1 MTKLGLVF
9 SGGGGKGAYEI
20 GVWKALNEFGIAK
33 NVEAVAGTSVG
44 GLNAALFTAGDY
56 SSAEQLWLDI
66 APSKVLT
73 LKAEDIAI
81 AVSKFAV
88 GAYLPGVAPKALMTL
103 SFLLGGTGAF
113 SQDGLAELIYQSNVC
128 NSIDNNNL
136 PLHLCALTAKNGEL
150 VYPQLNALSAE
161 EKQKWL
167 LATSAIPA
175 VFKAVEI
182 DGTNYV
188 DGGVLPS
195 YSDNTPYKPLI
206 EQHNCTHIINIYLDR
221 QADTVTAIKQY
232 PRVNFWNIVPS
243 QAFAGL
249 IEPLNFTKENAANLI
264 ELGYSDTAKI
274 LKQFKPFMD
283 DEARFMQAAFEFAAS
298 NTQFNDQISVNQQ
311 LRDDGALDSKQLIS
325 PHSLDDVLSELAHT
339 LNEQELEIASQNV
352 DSLIDKFA
360 DNSNEL
366 LEQAFNTITTLASTE
381 GRINTQLEQ
390 GHVGRL
396 LGSVTGSN
404 AKLQAGINYDFNR
417 AIYSSQLLIQKL
429 NHKQALTMEA
439 MVSLANKTNYL
450 MTHVNVL
457 YGSVKKLEQNVFQA
471 VALMKQGIE
480 ALAHQCNVRCNQL
493 ENRIENLER
502 SQLVN
507 NWYNSTKSKCI
518 SLNTLQPSELL
529 ISVTL
534 GFYNDLGRE
543 WSNSE
548 LSCYT
553 NLLHDIGLHQTLL
566 TPCSLFSPSSA
577 ELFSNNIQASAI
589 LPVAP
594 KHQQFH
600 PLLKGL
606 QIASDAQNDATA
618 KEINQTIEQQLGL
631 SLNNELSGYELGLEL
646 LHSLKCNDKRLPA
659 YSNTGNVSLLTANEH
674 TTMQTQLLGQITTYN
689 AVNNDILN
697 NKNIRD
703 DLAFLQK
710 QIEQFKVIVPV
721 IGQFSAGKS
730 SLLNNYLGQDYLKCD
745 INPETAVATELSYSE
760 DEHIIINYIDSK
772 QSERKALSELHNLKV
787 DANIYYIQ
795 VFINIQ
801 KLKNRPNLVLVDM
814 PGFAS
819 SNAGHSKAIACYLE
833 RGDYF
838 INLIPSEKA
847 FDATAIN
854 QLQEINFNYEKD
866 IAHIVSKSERLP
878 SSKLLAVKSQLQ
890 AYLAEA
896 LESDITIGNIENIGN
911 NKNIIDFE
919 NVVDNA
925 LNQFDSLLCKRYSQ
939 QLAKLAEHITSSIN
953 GLKKS
958 SQSSEAQLQ
967 EQINKSQNVFSS
979 VEKKLHAS
987 LEDLEYNLCSVGK
1000 EQLIQRSQHVLSSS
1014 VSVLVSSA
1022 KSNQVSQKINDL
1034 LRPILQQG
1042 VDSLVQ
1048 QELQKLDKKLDII
1061 SEQQHSDVQIT
1072 LNIPAEQKETFS
1084 ATYAAVA
1091 AGVATVILGPLG
1103 GIVSGIIGGLLGRK
1117 DNAEEREQLIESQVR
1132 EQVIPQAVNM
1142 AVEYCTQQLN
1152 TAVMKIKQAI
1162 LGSYEQEQNDF
1173 NQSIEHLKQQLQQS
1187 EDAFNELQLKYD
1199 NALVQIQIQQT
1210 KQPAQVIN
1218 DAIKEAS

>member
-1 MTKLGLVF
+1 MAKLGLVF

-33 NVEAVAGTSVG
+33 NVEVVAGTSVG

-81 AVSKFAV
+81 AVSKFAA

-103 SFLLGGTGAF
+103 STLLGGAGAF
-113 SQDGLAELIYQSNVC
+113 SQDGLADLIHQSNVC
-128 NSIDNNNL
+128 NSIDSNNL

-150 VYPQLNALSAE
+150 VYPQLNTLSAK
-161 EKQKWL
+161 EKHKWL

-206 EQHNCTHIINIYLDR
+206 EQHNCTHIINMYLDR
-221 QADTVTAIKQY
+221 TADVVSASKQY
-232 PRVNFWNIVPS
+232 PGVNFWNIVPS

-283 DEARFMQAAFEFAAS
+283 DEARFMQAAFELAAL
-298 NTQFNDQISVNQQ
+298 NTQFNDQILVNQQ
-311 LRDDGALDSKQLIS
+311 LRDREGVDSKQLTS
-325 PHSLDDVLSELAHT
+325 PHSLDDVLNELAHT
-339 LNEQELEIASQNV
+339 LNEQERDIANQNI
-352 DSLIDKFA
+352 DSLMDEFA

-366 LEQAFNTITTLASTE
+366 LEHAFNTITTLASTE

-471 VALMKQGIE
+471 VALMRQGIE
-480 ALAHQCNVRCNQL
+480 ALAHQCNVRFNQL

-631 SLNNELSGYELGLEL
+631 ALTNELSGYELGLEL
-646 LHSLKCNDKRLPA
+646 LHSLKCNDKRQPA
-659 YSNTGNVSLLTANEH
+659 QLNATAH
-674 TTMQTQLLGQITTYN
+674 VHSTMQAKLLAQIATYKT
-689 AVNNDILN
+689 VNDDILI
-697 NKNIRD
+697 NKNISN
-703 DLAFLQK
+703 DLAFLQNK
-710 QIEQFKVIVPV
+710 IKQFKVIVPV

-730 SLLNNYLGQDYLKCD
+730 SLLNNYLGQNYLKCD
-745 INPETAVATELSYSE
+745 INPETAVATELSYSD
-760 DEHIIINYIDSK
+760 DEHIIINYIDNTL
-772 QSERKALSELHNLKV
+772 SERKELGELQSLEINE
-787 DANIYYIQ
+787 NIYYIQ
-795 VFINIQ
+795 VFINNQ

-819 SNAGHSKAIACYLE
+819 NNAGHSKAIACYLE

-838 INLIPSEKA
+838 INLIPSENP

-854 QLQEINFNYEKD
+854 QLQEINFNYEKN

-919 NVVDNA
+919 NAVDNA

-958 SQSSEAQLQ
+958 SQSSEAQIQ
-967 EQINKSQNVFSS
+967 EQINKSHSAFSS

-1061 SEQQHSDVQIT
+1061 SGQQHSDVQIT

-1187 EDAFNELQLKYD
+1187 EDAFNEQQLKYD

>member
-1 MTKLGLVF
+1 MFMTKLGLVF

-33 NVEAVAGTSVG
+33 NVAAVAGTSVG

-88 GAYLPGVAPKALMTL
+88 GAYLPGVAPKTLMAL
-103 SFLLGGTGAF
+103 SSLLGGVGAF
-113 SQDGLAELIYQSNVC
+113 SQDGLAELVYQSNVC

-136 PLHLCALTAKNGEL
+136 PLHLCALTAKNGVL
-150 VYPQLNALSAE
+150 VYPQLNTLSAE
-161 EKQKWL
+161 DKQKWL

-221 QADTVTAIKQY
+221 TADIVTASKQY
-232 PRVNFWNIVPS
+232 PAVNFWNIVPS

-264 ELGYSDTAKI
+264 ELGYSDTAKT
-274 LKQFKPFMD
+274 LKNFKPFMD

-298 NTQFNDQISVNQQ
+298 NTQFNDQILLNRQ
-311 LRDDGALDSKQLIS
+311 LRDDGALNSKQLIS

-339 LNEQELEIASQNV
+339 LNEQEREIASQNI
-352 DSLIDKFA
+352 DSLIDEFA

-366 LEQAFNTITTLASTE
+366 LEHAFNTITTLASTE
-381 GRINTQLEQ
+381 GRINAQLEQ
-390 GHVGRL
+390 GHVSRL

-404 AKLQAGINYDFNR
+404 TKLQAGINYDLNR

-457 YGSVKKLEQNVFQA
+457 YGSVKKLEQNVFQS
-471 VALMKQGIE
+471 VVLMKQGIK
-480 ALAHQCNVRCNQL
+480 ALAHQCDVRFNQL
-493 ENRIENLER
+493 ENRIDNLER

-507 NWYNSTKSKCI
+507 SWYNNTKSKCV
-518 SLNTLQPSELL
+518 SLNNLQPSELL

-534 GFYNDLGRE
+534 SFYNDLGRE

-566 TPCSLFSPSSA
+566 SPCSLFSSSSA
-577 ELFSNNIQASAI
+577 KLFLDKIEASAI

-606 QIASDAQNDATA
+606 QIASEAQNYATA
-618 KEINQTIEQQLGL
+618 EQVNQSIEKQLGL
-631 SLNNELSGYELGLEL
+631 ALNNKLSGYELGLEL

-659 YSNTGNVSLLTANEH
+659 RLNKGNLNLLTVNVNSTVQA
-674 TTMQTQLLGQITTYN
+674 QLLAQVTTYKKIN
-689 AVNNDILN
+689 DDILI

-703 DLAFLQK
+703 DLAFLQNK
-710 QIEQFKVIVPV
+710 IGQFKVIVPV

-760 DEHIIINYIDSK
+760 DEHIIINYIDNKLSD
-772 QSERKALSELHNLKV
+772 RKAISELQNLKV
-787 DANIYYIQ
+787 DENIFYIQ
-795 VFINIQ
+795 VFINNQ

-819 SNAGHSKAIACYLE
+819 NNVGHSKAIACYLE

-866 IAHIVSKSERLP
+866 IAHIVSKSGRLP

-896 LESDITIGNIENIGN
+896 LESDITIGNIENLGT

-919 NVVDNA
+919 NAVDTA
-925 LNQFDSLLCKRYSQ
+925 LNQFDTLLCKRYSQ
-939 QLAKLAEHITSSIN
+939 QLAKLAEQITSAIN

-958 SQSSEAQLQ
+958 SQSSEAQIQ
-967 EQINKSQNVFSS
+967 QQISKTHSAFSS
-979 VEKKLHAS
+979 VEKELQAS
-987 LEDLEYNLCSVGK
+987 LNDLEYNLCSVGK
-1000 EQLIQRSQHVLSSS
+1000 ELLIQRSQHVLGSS
-1014 VSVLVSSA
+1014 VAVLVSAA
-1022 KSNQVSQKINDL
+1022 KSNQISQKINEL
-1034 LRPILQQG
+1034 LRPVLQQG
-1042 VDSLVQ
+1042 VDNLVK

-1061 SEQQHSDVQIT
+1061 SEQHSDVQIT
-1072 LNIPAEQKETFS
+1072 LNIPAEEKEAFS
-1084 ATYAAVA
+1084 VTYAAVA

-1117 DNAEEREQLIESQVR
+1117 DNAEEREQQIDSQVR

-1142 AVEYCTQQLN
+1142 AVEHCTQQLN
-1152 TAVMKIKQAI
+1152 TAVSKIKQAV
-1162 LGSYEQEQNDF
+1162 LSSFEQEQTDF
-1173 NQSIEHLKQQLQQS
+1173 KQSIEHLKQQLQQS
-1187 EDAFNELQLKYD
+1187 EEAFSEQQLKFD
-1199 NALVQIQIQQT
+1199 SALIQIQQT
-1210 KQPAQVIN
+1210 NQPAQIKN
-1218 DAIKEAS
+1218 NAIKEAS

>member
-9 SGGGGKGAYEI
+9 SGGGGKGAYQI

-33 NVEAVAGTSVG
+33 CVEAVAGTSVG

-73 LKAEDIAI
+73 LKTEDITL
-81 AVSKFAV
+81 AVSKFAI
-88 GAYLPGVAPKALMTL
+88 GAYLPGVTPKALMTL
-103 SFLLGGTGAF
+103 SSLIGGAGTF
-113 SQDGLAELIYQSNVC
+113 SQDGLAELIYRSNVC
-128 NSIDNNNL
+128 NAIDNDNL

-150 VYPQLNALSAE
+150 VYPQLNTLSAE
-161 EKQKWL
+161 DKQKWL

-195 YSDNTPYKPLI
+195 YSDNTPYKPLV

-221 QADTVTAIKQY
+221 QADTITASKQY
-232 PRVNFWNIVPS
+232 SAVNFWNIVPS

-298 NTQFNDQISVNQQ
+298 NKQFNDQILVNQQ
-311 LRDDGALDSKQLIS
+311 LRDERAFDSKQLTS
-325 PHSLDDVLSELAHT
+325 PDSLDDVLNELAHT
-339 LNEQELEIASQNV
+339 LNQQERDIANQNV
-352 DSLIDKFA
+352 DSLIDEFA

-366 LEQAFNTITTLASTE
+366 LEQAFYTITTLASTE
-381 GRINTQLEQ
+381 GRINVQLEQ
-390 GHVGRL
+390 SHVSRL
-396 LGSVTGSN
+396 FGSVTGSN

-450 MTHVNVL
+450 MNHVNVL
-457 YGSVKKLEQNVFQA
+457 YGSVKKLEQNVFQS
-471 VALMKQGIE
+471 VALMKQGVE
-480 ALAHQCNVRCNQL
+480 ALAHQCDVRFNQL
-493 ENRIENLER
+493 ENRIEDLER

-507 NWYNSTKSKCI
+507 NWYNNTKSKCI
-518 SLNTLQPSELL
+518 SLNTLPPSELL

-534 GFYNDLGRE
+534 GFYNDLGRV

-553 NLLHDIGLHQTLL
+553 NLLHDIGLHRTLL
-566 TPCSLFSPSSA
+566 TPCSLFNPSSA
-577 ELFSNNIQASAI
+577 KLFLKNIEASAI

-606 QIASDAQNDATA
+606 QITSDAQNDATA
-618 KEINQTIEQQLGL
+618 EEVNQTVEQQLGL
-631 SLNNELSGYELGLEL
+631 ALNNKLSGYELGLEL
-646 LHSLKCNDKRLPA
+646 LHSLKCNDKRQPA
-659 YSNTGNVSLLTANEH
+659 YSNTQNINLLTANELSA
-674 TTMQTQLLGQITTYN
+674 MQAQLLGQITTYN
-689 AVNNDILN
+689 TVNNDILN
-697 NKNIRD
+697 NKNIKD
-703 DLAFLQK
+703 DLAFLRK

-745 INPETAVATELSYSE
+745 ITPETSIATELSYSE
-760 DEHIIINYIDSK
+760 EEHIIINYIDNR
-772 QSERKALSELHNLKV
+772 QGERKALSELKNLKV

-795 VFINIQ
+795 VFINNQ
-801 KLKNRPNLVLVDM
+801 KLKNRPNLILVDM

-819 SNAGHSKAIACYLE
+819 NNASHSKAIACYLE

-838 INLIPSEKA
+838 INLIPSEKP
-847 FDATAIN
+847 FDATAID
-854 QLQEINFNYEKD
+854 QLKEINFNYKKD

-878 SSKLLAVKSQLQ
+878 SSKLLEVKSQLQ
-890 AYLAEA
+890 TYLAEA
-896 LESDITIGNIENIGN
+896 LVSDITIGNIENIGK
-911 NKNIIDFE
+911 NKSIIDFE
-919 NVVDNA
+919 NAVDTA
-925 LNQFDSLLCKRYSQ
+925 LNQFDTLLCMRYSQ
-939 QLAKLAEHITSSIN
+939 QIAKLVKQISSSIN
-953 GLKKS
+953 SLKKS
-958 SQSSEAQLQ
+958 SQSNETQLQ
-967 EQINKSQNVFSS
+967 EKINKSHSAFSS
-979 VEKKLHAS
+979 VEKKLQAS
-987 LEDLEYNLCSVGK
+987 LKDLEYNLCSLGK
-1000 EQLIQRSQHVLSSS
+1000 EELIQRSQHVLGSS
-1014 VSVLVSSA
+1014 VSVLVSAA

-1034 LRPILQQG
+1034 LRPVLQQG
-1042 VDSLVQ
+1042 VDNLVK

-1061 SEQQHSDVQIT
+1061 SEQQHSDIQIT
-1072 LNIPAEQKETFS
+1072 LNIPAEQKEAFS

-1117 DNAEEREQLIESQVR
+1117 DNAEEREQQIESQVR

-1142 AVEYCTQQLN
+1142 AVEHCTQQLN
-1152 TAVMKIKQAI
+1152 TAVSKIKQAV
-1162 LGSYEQEQNDF
+1162 LSSFEQEQIDF
-1173 NQSIEHLKQQLQQS
+1173 NQSIEHLKQRLRQS
-1187 EDAFNELQLKYD
+1187 EEAFNGQQLKFD
-1199 NALVQIQIQQT
+1199 NALIQIQQT
-1210 KQPAQVIN
+1210 HQPAQIKTN
-1218 DAIKEAS
+1218 AIKEGS

>member
-1 MTKLGLVF
+1 MFMTKLGLVF

-44 GLNAALFTAGDY
+44 GLNAALFTAVDY
-56 SSAEQLWLDI
+56 SSAEKLWLDI

-88 GAYLPGVAPKALMTL
+88 GVYLPGVAPKALMTL
-103 SFLLGGTGAF
+103 SSLLGGVGAF
-113 SQDGLAELIYQSNVC
+113 SQDGLAELIHQSNVC
-128 NSIDNNNL
+128 NAVDNNI

-150 VYPQLNALSAE
+150 VYPQLNTLSAE
-161 EKQKWL
+161 DKQKWL

-221 QADTVTAIKQY
+221 TADVVTASKQY
-232 PRVNFWNIVPS
+232 PAVNFWNIVPS

-298 NTQFNDQISVNQQ
+298 NTQFNDQISVNRQ

-325 PHSLDDVLSELAHT
+325 PHSLDDVLSELAYT
-339 LNEQELEIASQNV
+339 LNEQEREIASQNI
-352 DSLIDKFA
+352 DSLIDEFA

-366 LEQAFNTITTLASTE
+366 LEHAFNTITALASTE
-381 GRINTQLEQ
+381 GRINAQLDQ
-390 GHVGRL
+390 SHVGRL
-396 LGSVTGSN
+396 IGSVTGSN
-404 AKLQAGINYDFNR
+404 AKLQAGINYDLNR

-457 YGSVKKLEQNVFQA
+457 YGSVKKLEQDVFQS
-471 VALMKQGIE
+471 VVLMKQGIK
-480 ALAHQCNVRCNQL
+480 ALAHQCDVRFNQL
-493 ENRIENLER
+493 ENRIDNLER

-507 NWYNSTKSKCI
+507 SWYNNTKSKCV
-518 SLNTLQPSELL
+518 SLNNLQPSELL

-534 GFYNDLGRE
+534 SFYNDLGRE

-566 TPCSLFSPSSA
+566 SPCSLFSSSSA
-577 ELFSNNIQASAI
+577 KLFLDNIEASAI

-606 QIASDAQNDATA
+606 QIASEAQNYATA
-618 KEINQTIEQQLGL
+618 EQVNQIIEQQLGL
-631 SLNNELSGYELGLEL
+631 ALNNELNGYELGLEL

-659 YSNTGNVSLLTANEH
+659 HSNTVGLNLLTANEH
-674 TTMQTQLLGQITTYN
+674 STMQAQLLGQISTYN
-689 AVNNDILN
+689 TVNNDILN

-703 DLAFLQK
+703 DLAFLQNK
-710 QIEQFKVIVPV
+710 IEQFKVIVPV

-730 SLLNNYLGQDYLKCD
+730 SLLNNYLGKDYLKCD

-760 DEHIIINYIDSK
+760 DEHIIINYIDNKLSD
-772 QSERKALSELHNLKV
+772 RKAISELQNLKF
-787 DANIYYIQ
+787 DENIFYIQ
-795 VFINIQ
+795 VFINNQ

-819 SNAGHSKAIACYLE
+819 NNIGHSKAIACYLE

-866 IAHIVSKSERLP
+866 IAHIVSKSGRLP

-890 AYLAEA
+890 AYLAEV
-896 LESDITIGNIENIGN
+896 LESDITIGNIENIGK
-911 NKNIIDFE
+911 NKDIIDFE
-919 NVVDNA
+919 NAVDNA
-925 LNQFDSLLCKRYSQ
+925 LNQFDTLLFKRYSQ
-939 QLAKLAEHITSSIN
+939 QLAKLAEQITSAIN

-958 SQSSEAQLQ
+958 SQSSEAQIQ
-967 EQINKSQNVFSS
+967 QQISKTHSAFSS
-979 VEKKLHAS
+979 VEKKLQAS
-987 LEDLEYNLCSVGK
+987 LNDLEYNLCSVGK
-1000 EQLIQRSQHVLSSS
+1000 EQLIQRSQHVLGSS
-1014 VSVLVSSA
+1014 VSVLVSAA
-1022 KSNQVSQKINDL
+1022 KSNQVSQKINEL
-1034 LRPILQQG
+1034 LRPVLQQG
-1042 VDSLVQ
+1042 VDNLVK
-1048 QELQKLDKKLDII
+1048 QELQNLDKKLDNI
-1061 SEQQHSDVQIT
+1061 SEQQFSDVQIT
-1072 LNIPAEQKETFS
+1072 LNIPAEEKEAFS
-1084 ATYAAVA
+1084 VTYAAVA
-1091 AGVATVILGPLG
+1091 AGVAIVILGPIG
-1103 GIVSGIIGGLLGRK
+1103 VIASGIIGGLLGRK
-1117 DNAEEREQLIESQVR
+1117 DNAEEREQQIESQVR

-1142 AVEYCTQQLN
+1142 AVEHCTQQLN
-1152 TAVMKIKQAI
+1152 TAVSKIKQAV
-1162 LGSYEQEQNDF
+1162 LSSFEQEQHDF
-1173 NQSIEHLKQQLQQS
+1173 NQGIEQLKLQLQQS
-1187 EDAFNELQLKYD
+1187 EDAFNEQQLKFD
-1199 NALVQIQIQQT
+1199 NALIQIQQT
-1210 KQPAQVIN
+1210 NQAAQIKTN
-1218 DAIKEAS
+1218 AIKEAS

>member
-9 SGGGGKGAYEI
+9 SGGGGKGAYQI

-73 LKAEDIAI
+73 LKTEDIAL
-81 AVSKFAV
+81 AVSKFAI

-103 SFLLGGTGAF
+103 SSLIGGAGAF

-128 NSIDNNNL
+128 NAIDNDNL

-150 VYPQLNALSAE
+150 VYPQLNTLSAE
-161 EKQKWL
+161 DKQKWL

-182 DGTNYV
+182 DSTNYV

-195 YSDNTPYKPLI
+195 YSNNTPYKPLV

-221 QADTVTAIKQY
+221 QADTITASKQY
-232 PRVNFWNIVPS
+232 SAVNFWNIVPS

-298 NTQFNDQISVNQQ
+298 NKQFNDQILVNQQ
-311 LRDDGALDSKQLIS
+311 LRDERALDSKQLT
-325 PHSLDDVLSELAHT
+325 PPDSLDDVLNEFAHT
-339 LNEQELEIASQNV
+339 LNQQERDIANQNV
-352 DSLIDKFA
+352 DSLIDEFA

-381 GRINTQLEQ
+381 GRINAQLEQ
-390 GHVGRL
+390 SHVSRL

-450 MTHVNVL
+450 MNHVNVL
-457 YGSVKKLEQNVFQA
+457 YGSVKKLEQNVFQS

-480 ALAHQCNVRCNQL
+480 ALAHQCDVRFNQL

-507 NWYNSTKSKCI
+507 NWYNNTKSKCI
-518 SLNTLQPSELL
+518 SLNTLPPSELL

-534 GFYNDLGRE
+534 GFYNDLGRD

-553 NLLHDIGLHQTLL
+553 NLLHDIGLHRTLL
-566 TPCSLFSPSSA
+566 TPCSLFNPSSA
-577 ELFSNNIQASAI
+577 KLFLKNIEASAI

-606 QIASDAQNDATA
+606 QITSDAQNDATA
-618 KEINQTIEQQLGL
+618 EEVNQTVEQQLGL
-631 SLNNELSGYELGLEL
+631 ALNNELSGYELGLEL
-646 LHSLKCNDKRLPA
+646 LHSLKCNDKRQPA
-659 YSNTGNVSLLTANEH
+659 YSNTQNINLLTANELS
-674 TTMQTQLLGQITTYN
+674 TMQAQLLGQITTYN
-689 AVNNDILN
+689 TVNNDILN
-697 NKNIRD
+697 NKNIKD
-703 DLAFLQK
+703 DLAFLRK

-745 INPETAVATELSYSE
+745 ITPETSIATELSYSE
-760 DEHIIINYIDSK
+760 EEYIIINYIDNR
-772 QSERKALSELHNLKV
+772 QGERKALSELQNLKV

-795 VFINIQ
+795 VFINNQ
-801 KLKNRPNLVLVDM
+801 KLKNRPNLILVDM

-819 SNAGHSKAIACYLE
+819 NNAGHSKAIACYLE

-838 INLIPSEKA
+838 INLIPSEKP
-847 FDATAIN
+847 FDATAID
-854 QLQEINFNYEKD
+854 QLKEINFNYKKD
-866 IAHIVSKSERLP
+866 IAHIVSKSERLT
-878 SSKLLAVKSQLQ
+878 SSKLLEVKSQLQ
-890 AYLAEA
+890 TYLAEA
-896 LESDITIGNIENIGN
+896 LVSDITIGNIENIGK
-911 NKNIIDFE
+911 NKSIIDFE
-919 NVVDNA
+919 NAVDTA
-925 LNQFDSLLCKRYSQ
+925 LNQFDTLLCMRYSQ
-939 QLAKLAEHITSSIN
+939 QIAKLAKQISSSIN
-953 GLKKS
+953 SLKKS
-958 SQSSEAQLQ
+958 SQSNETQLQ
-967 EQINKSQNVFSS
+967 EKINKSQSAFSS
-979 VEKKLHAS
+979 VEKKLQAS
-987 LEDLEYNLCSVGK
+987 LKDLEYNLCSLGK
-1000 EQLIQRSQHVLSSS
+1000 EELIQRSQHVLGSS
-1014 VSVLVSSA
+1014 VSVLVSVA

-1034 LRPILQQG
+1034 LRPVLQQG
-1042 VDSLVQ
+1042 VDNLVK

-1061 SEQQHSDVQIT
+1061 SEQQHSDIQIT
-1072 LNIPAEQKETFS
+1072 LNIPAEQKEAFS

-1117 DNAEEREQLIESQVR
+1117 DNAEEREQQIESQVR

-1142 AVEYCTQQLN
+1142 VVEHCTQQLN
-1152 TAVMKIKQAI
+1152 TAVSKIKKAV
-1162 LGSYEQEQNDF
+1162 LSSFEQEQIDF
-1173 NQSIEHLKQQLQQS
+1173 NQSIEHLKQRLRQS
-1187 EDAFNELQLKYD
+1187 EEAFNEQQLKFD
-1199 NALVQIQIQQT
+1199 NALIQIQQT
-1210 KQPAQVIN
+1210 HQPAQIKTN
-1218 DAIKEAS
+1218 AIKEGS

>member
-9 SGGGGKGAYEI
+9 SGGGGKGAYQI

-73 LKAEDIAI
+73 LKTEDIAL
-81 AVSKFAV
+81 AVSKFAI

-103 SFLLGGTGAF
+103 SSLIGGAGAF

-128 NSIDNNNL
+128 NAIDNDNL

-150 VYPQLNALSAE
+150 VYPQLNTLSAE
-161 EKQKWL
+161 DKQKWL

-182 DGTNYV
+182 DSTNYV

-195 YSDNTPYKPLI
+195 YSNNTPYKPLV

-221 QADTVTAIKQY
+221 QADTITASKQY
-232 PRVNFWNIVPS
+232 SAVNFWNIVPS

-298 NTQFNDQISVNQQ
+298 NKQFNDQILVNQQ
-311 LRDDGALDSKQLIS
+311 LRDERALDSKQLT
-325 PHSLDDVLSELAHT
+325 PPDSLDDVLNEFAHT
-339 LNEQELEIASQNV
+339 LNQQERDIANQNV
-352 DSLIDKFA
+352 DSLIDEFA

-381 GRINTQLEQ
+381 GRINAQLEQ
-390 GHVGRL
+390 SHVSRL

-450 MTHVNVL
+450 MNHVNVL
-457 YGSVKKLEQNVFQA
+457 YGSVKKLEQNVFQS

-480 ALAHQCNVRCNQL
+480 ALAHQCDVRFNQL

-507 NWYNSTKSKCI
+507 NWYNNTKSKCI
-518 SLNTLQPSELL
+518 SLNTLPPSELL

-534 GFYNDLGRE
+534 GFYNDLGRD

-553 NLLHDIGLHQTLL
+553 NLLHDIGLHRTLL
-566 TPCSLFSPSSA
+566 TPCSLFNPSSA
-577 ELFSNNIQASAI
+577 KLFLKNIEASAI
-589 LPVAP
+589 LPVDP

-606 QIASDAQNDATA
+606 QITSDAQNDATA
-618 KEINQTIEQQLGL
+618 EEVNQTVEQQLGL
-631 SLNNELSGYELGLEL
+631 ALNNELSGYELGLEL
-646 LHSLKCNDKRLPA
+646 LHSLKCNDKRQPA
-659 YSNTGNVSLLTANEH
+659 YSNTQNINLLTANELS
-674 TTMQTQLLGQITTYN
+674 TMQAQLLGQITTYN
-689 AVNNDILN
+689 TVNNDILN
-697 NKNIRD
+697 NKNIKD
-703 DLAFLQK
+703 DLAFLRK

-745 INPETAVATELSYSE
+745 ITPETSIATELSYSE
-760 DEHIIINYIDSK
+760 EEYIIINYIDNR
-772 QSERKALSELHNLKV
+772 QGERKALSELQNLKV

-795 VFINIQ
+795 VFINNQ
-801 KLKNRPNLVLVDM
+801 KLKNRPNLILVDM

-819 SNAGHSKAIACYLE
+819 NNAGHSKAIACYLE

-838 INLIPSEKA
+838 INLIPSEKP
-847 FDATAIN
+847 FDATAID
-854 QLQEINFNYEKD
+854 QLKEINFNYKKD
-866 IAHIVSKSERLP
+866 IAHIVSKSERLT
-878 SSKLLAVKSQLQ
+878 SSKLLEVKSQLQ
-890 AYLAEA
+890 TYLAEA
-896 LESDITIGNIENIGN
+896 LVSDITIGNIENIGK
-911 NKNIIDFE
+911 NKSIIDFE
-919 NVVDNA
+919 NAVDTA
-925 LNQFDSLLCKRYSQ
+925 LNQFDTLLCMRYSQ
-939 QLAKLAEHITSSIN
+939 QIAKLAKQISSSIN
-953 GLKKS
+953 SLKKS
-958 SQSSEAQLQ
+958 SQSNETQLQ
-967 EQINKSQNVFSS
+967 EKINKSQSAFSS
-979 VEKKLHAS
+979 VEKKLQAS
-987 LEDLEYNLCSVGK
+987 LKDLEYNLCSLGK
-1000 EQLIQRSQHVLSSS
+1000 EELIQRSQHVLGSS
-1014 VSVLVSSA
+1014 VSVLVSVA

-1034 LRPILQQG
+1034 LRPVLQQG
-1042 VDSLVQ
+1042 VDNLVK

-1061 SEQQHSDVQIT
+1061 SEQQHSDIQIT
-1072 LNIPAEQKETFS
+1072 LNIPAEQKEAFS

-1117 DNAEEREQLIESQVR
+1117 DNAEEREQQIESQVR

-1142 AVEYCTQQLN
+1142 VVEHCTQQLN
-1152 TAVMKIKQAI
+1152 TAVSKIKKAV
-1162 LGSYEQEQNDF
+1162 LSSFEQEQIDF
-1173 NQSIEHLKQQLQQS
+1173 NQSIEHLKQRLRQS
-1187 EDAFNELQLKYD
+1187 EEAFNEQQLKFD
-1199 NALVQIQIQQT
+1199 NALIQIQQT
-1210 KQPAQVIN
+1210 HQPAQIKTN
-1218 DAIKEAS
+1218 AIKEGS

>member
-1 MTKLGLVF
+1 MAKLGLVF

-103 SFLLGGTGAF
+103 SSLLGGAGAF

-128 NSIDNNNL
+128 NSIDNNL
-136 PLHLCALTAKNGEL
+136 SLHLCALTAKNGEL
-150 VYPQLNALSAE
+150 VYPQLNTLSAE
-161 EKQKWL
+161 DKQKWL

-221 QADTVTAIKQY
+221 QADTVTASKQY
-232 PRVNFWNIVPS
+232 PGVNFWNIVPS

-283 DEARFMQAAFEFAAS
+283 DEACFMQAAFEFAAS
-298 NTQFNDQISVNQQ
+298 NTQFNDQILVNQQ
-311 LRDDGALDSKQLIS
+311 LRDGRALDSKQLTS
-325 PHSLDDVLSELAHT
+325 PHSLDDVLSELADT
-339 LNEQELEIASQNV
+339 LNQQEREIANQNV
-352 DSLIDKFA
+352 DSLIDEFA

-366 LEQAFNTITTLASTE
+366 LEHAFNTITTLASTE
-381 GRINTQLEQ
+381 GRINAQLEQ
-390 GHVGRL
+390 SHVSRV
-396 LGSVTGSN
+396 LGSVSGSN
-404 AKLQAGINYDFNR
+404 AKLQAGVNYDLNR

-429 NHKQALTMEA
+429 NHKQVLTMEA

-457 YGSVKKLEQNVFQA
+457 YGSVKKLEQNVFQS

-480 ALAHQCNVRCNQL
+480 ALAHQCDIRFNQL
-493 ENRIENLER
+493 ENRIDNLER

-507 NWYNSTKSKCI
+507 NWYNNTKSKCI

-529 ISVTL
+529 IRVTL

-548 LSCYT
+548 LSSYT
-553 NLLHDIGLHQTLL
+553 NLLHDIGLHQALL
-566 TPCSLFSPSSA
+566 TPCSLFSPNSA
-577 ELFSNNIQASAI
+577 KLFLNNIQANAI
-589 LPVAP
+589 LPVPP

-606 QIASDAQNDATA
+606 QIASDAQNYATA
-618 KEINQTIEQQLGL
+618 EEINQTIEQQLGL
-631 SLNNELSGYELGLEL
+631 ALNNKLCGYELGLEL
-646 LHSLKCNDKRLPA
+646 LHSLKCNDKRPPA
-659 YSNTGNVSLLTANEH
+659 YSNTGNLSLLSANEH
-674 TTMQTQLLGQITTYN
+674 TTMQAQLLAQVTTYKKIN
-689 AVNNDILN
+689 DDILI

-703 DLAFLQK
+703 DLAFLQNK
-710 QIEQFKVIVPV
+710 IEQFKVIIPV

-730 SLLNNYLGQDYLKCD
+730 SLLNNYLGQDYLNCD

-760 DEHIIINYIDSK
+760 DEHIIINYIDNK
-772 QSERKALSELHNLKV
+772 LSERKELGELQSLTI
-787 DANIYYIQ
+787 DENIFYIQ
-795 VFINIQ
+795 VFINNQ

-819 SNAGHSKAIACYLE
+819 NNTGHSKAIACYLE

-854 QLQEINFNYEKD
+854 QLQEINLNYEKD
-866 IAHIVSKSERLP
+866 IAHIVSKSNRLP

-890 AYLAEA
+890 AYLTEA
-896 LESDITIGNIENIGN
+896 LESGITIGHIENLGT

-919 NVVDNA
+919 NAVDTA
-925 LNQFDSLLCKRYSQ
+925 LNQFDTLLCKRYSQ
-939 QLAKLAEHITSSIN
+939 QLAKLAGHITSAIN

-958 SQSSEAQLQ
+958 SQSSEAQIQ
-967 EQINKSQNVFSS
+967 EQINKSHSAFSS
-979 VEKKLHAS
+979 VENKLQAS
-987 LEDLEYNLCSVGK
+987 LKDLEYNLCSVGK
-1000 EQLIQRSQHVLSSS
+1000 EQLIQRSQQVLGSS
-1014 VSVLVSSA
+1014 VSVLVSAA

-1034 LRPILQQG
+1034 LRPVLQQG
-1042 VDSLVQ
+1042 VDNLVK

-1061 SEQQHSDVQIT
+1061 SEQQHSDVKIT
-1072 LNIPAEQKETFS
+1072 LNIPAEQKEAFS
-1084 ATYAAVA
+1084 TAYAAVA

-1117 DNAEEREQLIESQVR
+1117 DNAEEREQQIESQVR

-1142 AVEYCTQQLN
+1142 AVEHCTQQLN
-1152 TAVMKIKQAI
+1152 SAVSKIKQAV
-1162 LGSYEQEQNDF
+1162 LSSFEQEQNDLK
-1173 NQSIEHLKQQLQQS
+1173 QSIEHLKQQFQQS
-1187 EDAFNELQLKYD
+1187 EDAFNEQQLKFD
-1199 NALVQIQIQQT
+1199 NALIQIQQT
-1210 KQPAQVIN
+1210 NHTAQIKTN
-1218 DAIKEAS
+1218 AIKEAS